1 MALIALTKKWGTCK
15 ICSSFDEETLNEITL
30 DIVLQ
35 RRTYKEIG
43 EYYSPKLPAGVPAI
57 NDMNIKGHKNH
68 CDPRLIAREV
78 LEKEGNPVNDA
89 DMASRLYAEIFNEEI
104 DKNKLL
110 NELYR
115 ERLINLQTLQ
125 IMLDSK
131 RDYSVQVQENLTN
144 AQRIYDTDKTTENKQ
159 DLLFYANALID
170 VQNEIR
176 GIIKQIDS
184 TQRDLQDIIIKE
196 KVSEKGPGE
205 NTIYIT
211 QNYVNILQVHMKT
224 FLEELIPVM
233 LREFKE
239 DPERGRRVIEMVAA
253 SMDRHIG
260 GALDETKLISQIS
273 SSKKPMISIN

>member
-1 MALIALTKKWGTCK
+1 MSLVALTKKWGTCK
-15 ICSSFDEETLNEITL
+15 ICSSFDEDTLNEITL

-43 EYYSPKLPAGVPAI
+43 EYYTPKLPAGVPAI

-68 CDPRLIAREV
+68 CDPRLIAKEV
-78 LEKEGNPVNDA
+78 LEKEGNPTSDS
-89 DMASRLYAEIFNEEI
+89 DIASRLYAEIFNEEI

-125 IMLDSK
+125 TMLDDK

-144 AQRIYDTDKTTENKQ
+144 AQLIYDGSKVEENRIN
-159 DLLFYANALID
+159 LVYYANLLKD

-176 GIIKQIDS
+176 SVIKQIDT

-196 KVSEKGPGE
+196 KVSEKGFGDS
-205 NTIYIT
+205 TIYIT
-211 QNYVNILQVHMKT
+211 QNYVNILQVHMRT
-224 FLEELIPVM
+224 FLDELIPVM

-239 DPERGRRVIEMVAA
+239 DPARGKRIISMVTGA
-253 SMDRHIG
+253 MDRHIG
-260 GALDETKLISQIS
+260 IALDETKLISQV
-273 SSKKPMISIN
+273 SSKKQSLSIN

>member
-1 MALIALTKKWGTCK
+1 MSLVALTKKWGTCK
-15 ICSSFDEETLNEITL
+15 ICSSFDEDTLNEITL

-43 EYYSPKLPAGVPAI
+43 EYYTPKLPAGVPAI

-68 CDPRLIAREV
+68 CDPRLIAKEV
-78 LEKEGNPVNDA
+78 LEKEGNPTSDS
-89 DMASRLYAEIFNEEI
+89 DIASRLYAEIFNEEI

-125 IMLDSK
+125 TMLDDK

-144 AQRIYDTDKTTENKQ
+144 AQLIYDGSKVEENRIN
-159 DLLFYANALID
+159 LVYYANLLKD
-170 VQNEIR
+170 VQNEIKS
-176 GIIKQIDS
+176 IIKQIDT

-196 KVSEKGPGE
+196 KVSEKGFGDS
-205 NTIYIT
+205 TIYIT
-211 QNYVNILQVHMKT
+211 QNYVNILQVHMRT
-224 FLEELIPVM
+224 FLDELIPVM

-239 DPERGRRVIEMVAA
+239 DPARGKRIISMVTGA
-253 SMDRHIG
+253 MDRHIG
-260 GALDETKLISQIS
+260 IALDETKLISQV
-273 SSKKPMISIN
+273 SSKKQSLSIN